1 MNMLSLK
8 SYFGVVAVLV
18 IGVGVVIMANEFSV
32 PPATTQTIPS
42 NASSTVSV
50 VPSISASDMPVPQ
63 PELIATSTV
72 EAPSKPIV
80 LPKILKTASTSPS
93 TSSTVQ
99 IAPPATVTPPSTTS
113 SGSVSLDATAS
124 LLRGAL
130 VNIMCYA
137 PAGGSVHSISGSGVV
152 IDSKGIILTNAHIGQ
167 YFLLADR
174 NVSCTIRTGS
184 PATDAYK
191 ASLIYISPLW
201 IKANATVLT
210 QATPIGTGEYD
221 FALLAI
227 TKSATENALPTLFSS
242 IPLALQPPAS
252 GTPVVIASYGA
263 QFLDA
268 SQIQS
273 GLYPT
278 IVFGSI
284 KDIFTFAV
292 NTIDVLALGGSA
304 AAQEGSSGGGVADAS
319 GNLVGTI
326 TTSTIEGATATR
338 SLAAISASYIRGEFA
353 SEMGS
358 PLDFLLGEPT
368 SFSIAD
374 FASQIPSLEA
384 ILTAQ
389 LH

>member
-1 MNMLSLK
+1 MLSLK

>member
-1 MNMLSLK
+1 
-8 SYFGVVAVLV
+8 
-18 IGVGVVIMANEFSV
+18 
-32 PPATTQTIPS
+32 
-42 NASSTVSV
+42 
-50 VPSISASDMPVPQ
+50 
-63 PELIATSTV
+63 
-72 EAPSKPIV
+72 
-80 LPKILKTASTSPS
+80 
-93 TSSTVQ
+93 
-99 IAPPATVTPPSTTS
+99 
-113 SGSVSLDATAS
+113 
-124 LLRGAL
+124 
-130 VNIMCYA
+130 MCYA